1 MLYKQIIEAMH
12 LLAQS
17 FELQVAL
24 SSSQGRLR
32 E

>member
-1 MLYKQIIEAMH
+1 LLYKQIIEAMH
-12 LLAQS
+12 LLPQS

-24 SSSQGRLR
+24 SSSQGCLR